1 MFSLL
6 NQKSCLS
13 RLFVYARCK
22 LNSSVTKIMV
32 GLCLL
37 SLQCC
42 SPLLVQAPSPPFAKQ
57 QILDILSCLEE
68 QEASVRSFFSSGR
81 LVFNQNGSESDANI
95 LIAGTRDPLCIK
107 VEITHPW
114 GQPLIHILINE
125 TKLYI
130 VSYHEKRYYFG
141 LLEDLCSLRVFPAPL
156 EPDQAWS
163 LVRGYPVLRKYD
175 RAVSSKKNQITLLSG
190 TEEAVQV
197 IDFYPESNLPRLVS
211 FPGRDTMLSFSDFQ
225 NECKICYA
233 RDIRLIDP
241 ETGEMLLLELKQM
254 VFNKSIPEA
263 ILRLEIP
270 PDFEVL
276 PLR

>member
-1 MFSLL
+1 
-6 NQKSCLS
+6 
-13 RLFVYARCK
+13 
-22 LNSSVTKIMV
+22 MV
-32 GLCLL
+32 GLCLF

-68 QEASVRSFFSSGR
+68 QEASVLSFFSSGR
-81 LVFNQNGSESDANI
+81 LVFERNGSESDANI
-95 LIAGTRDPLCIK
+95 LIAGTRDPSCIK

-130 VSYHEKRYYFG
+130 VSFYEKRYYFG
-141 LLEDLCSLRVFPAPL
+141 LLEDLCFLKFFPAPL

-175 RAVSSKKNQITLLSG
+175 RAVSSKKNQITLLNG
-190 TEEAVQV
+190 TGEAVQV
-197 IDFYPESNLPRLVS
+197 IDFYPESTLPRLVS

-225 NECKICYA
+225 NECEICYA
-233 RDIRLIDP
+233 RDIRLMGS

-254 VFNKSIPEA
+254 VFNESIPEA

-270 PDFEVL
+270 PEFEVF
-276 PLR
+276 PLH